1 MGGIRKNINFQLN
14 CADWSLYPR
23 DAVTDEELQKLAKP
37 QLRLAPITG
46 GSENVGYS
54 DESRFYYDLI
64 GACAA
69 AGIKLSIG
77 DGCPDIK
84 LQSGIKAVRCES
96 EKSLQNG
103 GAPLTAAVFIKP
115 YSNQK
120 ILERAEWSRPVAEI
134 IGVDIDAYNIVTMRN
149 LVQLEKK
156 TSATLNE
163 LKKHID
169 VPFAIKGIFTTADL
183 ALLKE
188 VKPDIAVIS
197 NHGGRVDN
205 RTGSTVDFLAE
216 HAAEIAANCGE
227 IWIDG
232 GIRHERDL
240 YVASYFGV
248 KQVMIARPIISA
260 LCHGGKK
267 GVADYLQWTFH
278 V

>member
-134 IGVDIDAYNIVTMRN
+134 IGIDIDAYNIVTMRN
-149 LVQLEKK
+149 LVRLEKK
-156 TSATLNE
+156 TS
-163 LKKHID
+163 
-169 VPFAIKGIFTTADL
+169 TT
-183 ALLKE
+183 
-188 VKPDIAVIS
+188 
-197 NHGGRVDN
+197 
-205 RTGSTVDFLAE
+205 
-216 HAAEIAANCGE
+216 
-227 IWIDG
+227 
-232 GIRHERDL
+232 
-240 YVASYFGV
+240 
-248 KQVMIARPIISA
+248 
-260 LCHGGKK
+260 
-267 GVADYLQWTFH
+267 
-278 V
+278 